1 MPPSGVDY
9 ASEFLNGYAPE
20 YVSITL
26 ILHYTAR
33 LFSFSEKEYP
43 KSDNI
48 VIPFTHGF

>member
-1 MPPSGVDY
+1 MRGGYFVI
-9 ASEFLNGYAPE
+9 LNIFGFS
-20 YVSITL
+20 SITL